1 MQAAG
6 AINHLPLAGDLWGWH
21 FAIEGRPKPRPGEEP
36 GAVYRM
42 VTPGYF
48 SAMRLPLV
56 RGRDI
61 TESDNVTAPG
71 VVIINEQAARQYWPG
86 EDPIGKR
93 VCFVDDTTNPTA
105 WLTIIGIAKDA
116 KQDSWTDKAT
126 PEAYL
131 AAFQN
136 HDYLG
141 DSGTEASKHMNY
153 ITLVAR
159 TALDPALAASAMK
172 EAARSFDRNLAITQ
186 VVTMDGVV
194 AEANSQPRFEM
205 LLLTIFAAVAL
216 VLAVVGIYGVIS
228 YSASRRTHEIGVRMS
243 LGATR
248 GDVLFLVVRQGVWLA
263 VAGSVAGMAGAL
275 LLSRLMAKL
284 LYGVQPTDPATFVV
298 VAIGLG
304 LVAMLACYIPARRA
318 MRIDPIAALRY
329 E

>member
-1 MQAAG
+1 
-6 AINHLPLAGDLWGWH
+6 
-21 FAIEGRPKPRPGEEP
+21 
-36 GAVYRM
+36 M

-48 SAMRLPLV
+48 AAMRLPIV

-61 TESDNVTAPG
+61 TDSDNATAPG

-86 EDPIGKR
+86 EDPLGKR
-93 VCFVDDTTNPTA
+93 VSFDDDTTNPKT

-141 DSGTEASKHMNY
+141 DSGTEASKHMDY
-153 ITLVAR
+153 ITLVVR
-159 TALDPALAASAMK
+159 TAGDPAAVASAIK
-172 EAARSFDRNLAITQ
+172 EAAWSFDRNLAISQ

-194 AEANSQPRFEM
+194 SEANAQPRFEM

-216 VLAVVGIYGVIS
+216 VLAAVGIYGVIS

-248 GDVLFLVVRQGVWLA
+248 QDVLLLVVRQGVWLA
-263 VAGSVAGMAGAL
+263 LAGSIAGLAGAL
-275 LLSRLMAKL
+275 LLSRLMAGL
-284 LYGVQPTDPATFVV
+284 LYGVQPTDPLTFAGVAVGLGV
-298 VAIGLG
+298 VAT
-304 LVAMLACYIPARRA
+304 LACYIPARRA
-318 MRIDPIAALRY
+318 MHIDPMAALRY

>member
-1 MQAAG
+1 
-6 AINHLPLAGDLWGWH
+6 
-21 FAIEGRPKPRPGEEP
+21 
-36 GAVYRM
+36 
-42 VTPGYF
+42 
-48 SAMRLPLV
+48 
-56 RGRDI
+56 
-61 TESDNVTAPG
+61 
-71 VVIINEQAARQYWPG
+71 VVIVNEQAARQYWPG

-93 VCFVDDTTNPTA
+93 VCFDDDTTNPTA

-116 KQDSWTDKAT
+116 KQDNWTDKAT

-248 GDVLFLVVRQGVWLA
+248 GDVLFLVVRQAVWLA
-263 VAGSVAGMAGAL
+263 VAGSVAGIAGAL